1 MADVLRKFG
10 NFFFGLLRNKI
21 VSFELSKVNVLN
33 NELKLFKEC
42 HSLVNLFGTGVWSF
56 LQNGTGDCSSRNPGK
71 PWQRQG
77 KHWESLLLLIDILT
91 EDGLSEL

>member
-1 MADVLRKFG
+1 MVTTENFQYGRRSKNIW

-42 HSLVNLFGTGVWSF
+42 YSLVNLFGTGV
-56 LQNGTGDCSSRNPGK
+56 
-71 PWQRQG
+71 
-77 KHWESLLLLIDILT
+77 
-91 EDGLSEL
+91 